1 MEVKEQLLKIAK
13 RLQIIEDKDVN
24 FIKNKKWI
32 QLRKEQER
40 IYYMFAKEEI
50 QKLKHINDKKNICK
64 IIEYQKFIERYEK
77 K

>member
-1 MEVKEQLLKIAK
+1 MELKEQLLNISKKI
-13 RLQIIEDKDVN
+13 QIIEDKDAN

-32 QLRKEQER
+32 QLRKQQDN

-50 QKLKHINDKKNICK
+50 QNLKHSNAKKNILK
-64 IIEYQKFIERYEK
+64 IIEYQKFIDEYEK

>member
-50 QKLKHINDKKNICK
+50 QNLKHSNAKKNILK
-64 IIEYQKFIERYEK
+64 IIEYQKFIDEYEK